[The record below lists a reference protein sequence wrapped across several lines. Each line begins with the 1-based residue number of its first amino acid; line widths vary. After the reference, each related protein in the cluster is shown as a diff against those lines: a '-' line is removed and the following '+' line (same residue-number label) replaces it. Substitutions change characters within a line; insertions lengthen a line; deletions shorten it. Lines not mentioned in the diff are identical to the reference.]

1 MLSLDGS
8 AGSDQGTG
16 QHMIVLKGELQRG
29 EGERR
34 QGIWYVWNAA
44 ERANR
49 KPLTPVSNEIN
60 ACSVSVVFTG
70 PNQQGAPTEILMLRQ
85 ETLIFSVANMK
96 QFETQEGEKGRL
108 REKEILQLLFTAMC
122 METRKYGVNTLQA
135 SQ

>member
-96 QFETQEGEKGRL
+96 QFETQEGGKKG
-108 REKEILQLLFTAMC
+108 
-122 METRKYGVNTLQA
+122 G
-135 SQ
+135 